1 VTVLGEGSDDL
12 SQGEEGLVDLD
23 GFLQDCLVVLRTLGV
38 GLAF

>member
-1 VTVLGEGSDDL
+1 VTVLGEGCDDL

-23 GFLQDCLVVLRTLGV
+23 GFLEDCLVALCTLSV